1 MINDTKK
8 KTIYS
13 VRFTKILKRERSR
26 YTRLKYFLHDPSINY
41 KCLLSKYTRSM
52 VQRVNL
58 FNSCTMK
65 VFDDTTT
72 NLTLYKSEECFITLF
87 KILYLNNNLTYTSKQ
102 TKKEKEKRKLNKF
115 EYLKKYF
122 SYV

>member
-1 MINDTKK
+1 MIQK

-26 YTRLKYFLHDPSINY
+26 YTRLKFFLHDPSINY

-65 VFDDTTT
+65 VFDNTTT
-72 NLTLYKSEECFITLF
+72 NLTLYKSGECFIILS